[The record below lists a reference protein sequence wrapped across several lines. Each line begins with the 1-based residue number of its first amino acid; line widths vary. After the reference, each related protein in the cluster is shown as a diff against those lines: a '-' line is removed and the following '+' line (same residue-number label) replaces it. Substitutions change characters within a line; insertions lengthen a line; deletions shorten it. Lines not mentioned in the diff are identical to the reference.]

1 MTRKEQ
7 HKKRKR
13 ENKGSYRELFF
24 GTIYLN
30 PLNTFVFK
38 WQLIEVESD

>member
-1 MTRKEQ
+1 MTRKEE

-13 ENKGSYRELFF
+13 GNKGNYRELFF

-30 PLNTFVFK
+30 PLNNFVFK
-38 WQLIEVESD
+38 WQLIEVEDD

>member
-1 MTRKEQ
+1 MTRLEQ

-13 ENKGSYRELFF
+13 GNKGEYRELFF
-24 GTIYLN
+24 GTVYAN
-30 PLNTFVFK
+30 PLNRFVLK